1 MKQTIDIKKQILNL
15 IDSFWRFDSYQQPNS
30 SWHEKQDLLK
40 AVDEL
45 MEEYASQDKW
55 ISVIDELPPEYE
67 PVLTIHIDDL
77 FPVTAFRC
85 EGYWG
90 RQIEGP
96 EDSEENSGEPLFRP
110 PTHWQPLT
118 RPPKK

>member
-1 MKQTIDIKKQILNL
+1 MKTAEEFYEQERLNNNTEDITSNPNPDYSLP
-15 IDSFWRFDSYQQPNS
+15 FYQS
-30 SWHEKQDLLK
+30 IFR
-40 AVDEL
+40 L
-45 MEEYASQDKW
+45 MEKYASQDKW

-110 PTHWQPLT
+110 PTHWQPLP

>member
-1 MKQTIDIKKQILNL
+1 MKTAEEFYEQERLNNNTEDITSN
-15 IDSFWRFDSYQQPNS
+15 PM
-30 SWHEKQDLLK
+30 EK
-40 AVDEL
+40 
-45 MEEYASQDKW
+45 YASQDKW

-110 PTHWQPLT
+110 PTHWQPLP